1 MTHETPSLQP
11 RCRFVFFCFF
21 FFFDVWSCH
30 SKLSDVSFISAGITQ
45 SVTSLSSKVS
55 HRSRTL
61 TGHWHW
67 PAGHWQEA
75 PQLQP

>member
-1 MTHETPSLQP
+1 MIFSQRVNRRSTY
-11 RCRFVFFCFF
+11 FCQRIT
-21 FFFDVWSCH
+21 
-30 SKLSDVSFISAGITQ
+30 VSEITTTQ
-45 SVTSLSSKVS
+45 VNR
-55 HRSRTL
+55 RSRTL